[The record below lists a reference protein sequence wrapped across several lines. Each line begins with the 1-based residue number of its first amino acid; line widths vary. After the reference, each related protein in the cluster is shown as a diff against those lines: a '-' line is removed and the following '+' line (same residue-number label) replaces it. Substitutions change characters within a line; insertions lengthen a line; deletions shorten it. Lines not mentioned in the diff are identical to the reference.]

1 MSWRLRCFFISMGL
15 FLVWP
20 ILVLMASQLHPSL
33 AKLASARDIWMWFPI
48 LFLLFPLTSWK
59 ENLHRGIG
67 QIPISFLVFVAFL
80 LGSLLW
86 STPEL
91 SPKILSIR
99 QFISP
104 LVLWLISR
112 WVLNAD
118 EIPKIL
124 SFFYRL
130 GWWIMALGIV
140 LYLFPIWNWMDIG
153 PFVAAKNLKLNDEG
167 VIEFMYEPILGGMP
181 RMSSV
186 LLDPINL
193 GHFWMVLFALDWK
206 QPRLGWWGRA
216 LYLIAIGFTFCK
228 GAVLQFGVAM
238 IGWTRLLPRWMK
250 AIAIGGM
257 GLGLVLG
264 ASFHPGIQAHLGG
277 LVNSFRTI
285 TVIGHGLGSV
295 GNIVGRYSTAANLG
309 IGDTFVG
316 MVIGQL
322 GIVGFGIWLWS
333 MWEMFRRS
341 KNELLLQCL
350 FAGQLFVSI
359 FSETA
364 YYATSMVLLL
374 VLMGA
379 TSEKKPN

>member
-1 MSWRLRCFFISMGL
+1 MTWPLRYFFICIGF

-20 ILVLMASQLHPSL
+20 MLVLMASQLHPGL
-33 AKLASARDIWMWFPI
+33 AKLASVRDIWMWIPGIF
-48 LFLLFPLTSWK
+48 LFFPLSSWK
-59 ENLHRGIG
+59 ENVIRGMG
-67 QIPISFLVFVAFL
+67 QIPVSFFVFGAFLV
-80 LGSLLW
+80 GSLMF
-86 STPEL
+86 STPEI

-104 LVLWLISR
+104 LMLWLFSR
-112 WVLNAD
+112 WMLREEDHAN
-118 EIPKIL
+118 L
-124 SFFYRL
+124 QLFFYQA
-130 GWWIMALGIV
+130 GWWFMALGIV

-153 PFVAAKNLKLNDEG
+153 PFVAAKNLKLNDES

-193 GHFWMVLFALDWK
+193 GHFWMVLFAMDWK
-206 QPRLGWWGRA
+206 QPRLGWWGRV
-216 LYLIAIGFTFCK
+216 LYVVAIGFTFCK

-250 AIAIGGM
+250 ALAIGGM
-257 GLGLVLG
+257 GVGLVAG

-277 LVNSFRTI
+277 LVNAFRTI
-285 TVIGHGLGSV
+285 TVFGHGLGSV
-295 GNIVGRYSTAANLG
+295 GNIVGRYATAVDLG

-322 GIVGFGIWLWS
+322 GVVGFLIWGWT
-333 MWEMFRRS
+333 MWDLFRLS
-341 KNELLLQCL
+341 KNQLLYQCL
-350 FAGQLFVSI
+350 FAAQLFVSI

-364 YYATSMVLLL
+364 YYATSMVILL

-379 TSEKKPN
+379 TSEKKTR